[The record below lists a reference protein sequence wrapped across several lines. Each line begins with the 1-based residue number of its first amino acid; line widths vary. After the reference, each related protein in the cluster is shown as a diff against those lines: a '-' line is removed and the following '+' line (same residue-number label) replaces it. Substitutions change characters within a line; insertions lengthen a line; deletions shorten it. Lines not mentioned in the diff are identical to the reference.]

1 MGKSKRA
8 PALFEVIEPRQL
20 QGGSSRFPLPKWWRG
35 NKASSPNYPP
45 AGQPEPKTADRE
57 KIIKLVPQF
66 DRPAAQERVPVPPS
80 TQIQP
85 PPPVTSAVARPEQ
98 GHAVGPSDSGSRM
111 AGSRH
116 HAVGLDRGRI
126 QFSLNPISL
135 SVAFGV
141 LLVAL
146 IGAYQLGKD
155 KSSVP
160 PKADDLAALQEQE
173 QERDSTVLGAARPAK
188 GDASPPIIR
197 PAAGGSGR
205 ATPAAQPNASAGS
218 AKPPAEPPSAS
229 TPEADRRAIP
239 TSVRVTGLNY
249 LYIVRFR
256 PEHLDD
262 ALHAHKWLSNKGIE
276 TAIDEGSDWLSLVSV
291 EGFDLS
297 NPDHKARR
305 LALEA
310 KLKNLSPA
318 YRQDCRSEQRFR
330 YYAFDKPEL
339 RKQKD

>member
-1 MGKSKRA
+1 M
-8 PALFEVIEPRQL
+8 
-20 QGGSSRFPLPKWWRG
+20 
-35 NKASSPNYPP
+35 
-45 AGQPEPKTADRE
+45 
-57 KIIKLVPQF
+57 
-66 DRPAAQERVPVPPS
+66 
-80 TQIQP
+80 
-85 PPPVTSAVARPEQ
+85 
-98 GHAVGPSDSGSRM
+98 
-111 AGSRH
+111 
-116 HAVGLDRGRI
+116 DRGRI

-135 SVAFGV
+135 SIAFGV
-141 LLVAL
+141 LLVAV

-155 KSSVP
+155 RRSVS
-160 PKADDLAALQEQE
+160 PKEDDLAALQEQE
-173 QERDSTVLGAARPAK
+173 RDSTVLDAGKPAK
-188 GDASPPIIR
+188 AVTPRAELAKGNASPPIVR
-197 PAAGGSGR
+197 PAASGSGR
-205 ATPAAQPNASAGS
+205 ATPAVQPNAGAGS
-218 AKPPAEPPSAS
+218 AKPPAAPPSAS
-229 TPEADRRAIP
+229 TPGADNSAVP
-239 TSVRVTGLNY
+239 KSVRVTGLNY

-262 ALHAHKWLSNKGIE
+262 ALHAHKWLSSKGIE
-276 TAIDEGSDWLSLVSV
+276 TAIDDGGDWLSLVSA